1 MELWSSPVFIIN
13 EVASVVKGGRIMERY
28 YDSWANPITNVPAE
42 VQAYIDKLNAA
53 EQTEIIDIDSMSY
66 GTPDGNVTSETWTV
80 ISLYQEGCV
89 TTKHF
94 WYDVTPDGT
103 DFRES
108 DETHVSSTEVLRVA
122 KKLLENKSNDSY
134 WQWLDKVDKAG

>member
-1 MELWSSPVFIIN
+1 MSK
-13 EVASVVKGGRIMERY
+13 EVKTMAKTRMFDAWE
-28 YDSWANPITNVPAE
+28 NPIATLPAE
-42 VQAYIDKLNAA
+42 VQEYIDKLNAK
-53 EQTEIIDIDSMSY
+53 EHSIIDINSLNY

-80 ISLYQEGCV
+80 FSLYNDGCV
-89 TTKHF
+89 TIKHF

-108 DETHVSSTEVLRVA
+108 DETYVSSTEVLRVA
-122 KKLLENKSNDSY
+122 KKLLENKNNDSY